1 MKKHNIY
8 IVAMTALLALAGCD
22 KNNFTRIAGE
32 ITIDARIGDMTK
44 VSYDGASTS
53 FTAGDKIAVYAW
65 TGSADAVPATRTVNG
80 IRNTL
85 GNDGKWAPETQMLW
99 KNASDPHFFLGV
111 YPAKDITDFT
121 ADTFTLDPGD
131 YTAGDLLI
139 ATNFG
144 SGNAGLKTSD
154 GAVKLDFDHAMAK
167 LIVNLKFRSEYEAVP
182 DVSAVTATAKD
193 TATVNY
199 LTKEITATGTSSA
212 VVIPAAAT
220 AAAGYALSF
229 SGLQVPQAGV
239 KIVTLTI
246 DGKDYAYNSSTD
258 IPLVAGKYTTLGLV
272 IGKNKVE
279 LASVTVDDWGLD
291 VITAFGQAEV
301 TGPRGT
307 PLTIE
312 AIEDGTK
319 VQFMILGTSTA
330 ITLPQYRCF
339 DGTKW
344 TQWHGNYASGQ
355 DIVLAKAGDMV
366 QFRGYNKTYSDPP
379 TICKFMFDKD
389 CYVYGNIMSLVDG
402 NGFSTNITLT
412 ERATFMSL
420 FMYNEHLKSH
430 PTKPL
435 VLPATKLKASCYA
448 EMFRGCTGMTI
459 APELPA
465 TKLED
470 YCYEG
475 MFSGCSNLS
484 SLTCLA
490 TENLGAWA
498 CLRDWLKGA
507 GTADGCER
515 KLYVNPG
522 MLGVGTGSDDGQ
534 WNLEDSGADGKRWT
548 LAKYQP

>member
-85 GNDGKWAPETQMLW
+85 GNDGKWAPEPQMLW

-246 DGKDYAYNSSTD
+246 DGKDYA
-258 IPLVAGKYTTLGLV
+258 
-272 IGKNKVE
+272 
-279 LASVTVDDWGLD
+279 
-291 VITAFGQAEV
+291 
-301 TGPRGT
+301 
-307 PLTIE
+307 
-312 AIEDGTK
+312 
-319 VQFMILGTSTA
+319 
-330 ITLPQYRCF
+330 
-339 DGTKW
+339 
-344 TQWHGNYASGQ
+344 
-355 DIVLAKAGDMV
+355 
-366 QFRGYNKTYSDPP
+366 
-379 TICKFMFDKD
+379 
-389 CYVYGNIMSLVDG
+389 
-402 NGFSTNITLT
+402 
-412 ERATFMSL
+412 
-420 FMYNEHLKSH
+420 
-430 PTKPL
+430 
-435 VLPATKLKASCYA
+435 
-448 EMFRGCTGMTI
+448 
-459 APELPA
+459 
-465 TKLED
+465 
-470 YCYEG
+470 
-475 MFSGCSNLS
+475 
-484 SLTCLA
+484 
-490 TENLGAWA
+490 
-498 CLRDWLKGA
+498 
-507 GTADGCER
+507 
-515 KLYVNPG
+515 
-522 MLGVGTGSDDGQ
+522 
-534 WNLEDSGADGKRWT
+534 
-548 LAKYQP
+548 